1 MIIIGILL
9 AVILGMNI
17 AVFWSMLSLFGY
29 VVEQLENGEKQLEDI
44 EKKIG
49 WIKERVG
56 A

>member
-1 MIIIGILL
+1 MVIIGILL
-9 AVILGMNI
+9 VVILGMNI

-29 VVEQLENGEKQLEDI
+29 VVEQLENGAKQLEDV

>member
-9 AVILGMNI
+9 VAILGMNI
-17 AVFWSMLSLFGY
+17 AIFWSMLSLLGY
-29 VVEQLENGEKQLEDI
+29 LIEQVEDGGKQLEDV

-49 WIKERVG
+49 WIKERIG